1 MDKEELSYAEIL
13 QIIELFKSSSEL
25 SEFRLKYGITE
36 LDLRKPGSAETP
48 SREGREHPNL
58 GNSVVGPQPK
68 AQDIS
73 APAQTPAAIAKP
85 ESAVRPSK
93 TVPIKSMTVG
103 TFYCAP
109 EPGAVAFVKVGQRVA
124 PDTTVCIVE
133 VMKLMNAI
141 QAECSGIVSEIL
153 VKDGEPVE
161 FGQVLMVVDQ
171 D

>member
-1 MDKEELSYAEIL
+1 MNKEELSYAEIL

-36 LDLRKPGSAETP
+36 IDLRKPGSAGTP
-48 SREGREHPNL
+48 SCEGWERQNL
-58 GNSVVGPQPK
+58 ATSVVGPPPK
-68 AQDIS
+68 AQVIS
-73 APAQTPAAIAKP
+73 APTEMPAAIARP
-85 ESAVRPSK
+85 ESAVSSFK

-109 EPGAVAFVKVGQRVA
+109 EPGAVPFVKVGQRVA

-161 FGQVLMVVDQ
+161 FGQTLMVVDQ